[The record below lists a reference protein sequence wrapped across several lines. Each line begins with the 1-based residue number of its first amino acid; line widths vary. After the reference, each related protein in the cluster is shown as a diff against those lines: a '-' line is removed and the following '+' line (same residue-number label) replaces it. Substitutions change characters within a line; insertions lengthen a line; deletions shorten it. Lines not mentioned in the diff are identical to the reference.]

1 MRTFVTYA
9 REDFVGPKILDT
21 NKTVDIPSCDGTMN
35 GYSST
40 AGRRSDGRYYLKYM
54 GYEPLDQETVELI
67 LTDLAGV

>member
-9 REDFVGPKILDT
+9 REGFVGPEILDT

-40 AGRRSDGRYYLKYM
+40 AGRRSDGRYYLKYR
-54 GYEPLDQETVELI
+54 GYEPLNPETVEGIISGL
-67 LTDLAGV
+67 